1 MPMSPVELT
10 QKSRRA
16 LPLLMLSMALALLVA
31 CSDKTK
37 DTEPAV
43 AVQIVQVEKTTLQQK
58 VSAEAVLFPIAQSAI
73 VPKISAPVQKFLVN
87 RGSHVHKG
95 ELLAVLENRDLAAAA
110 QENKGAYT
118 QAEATYAITTAADL
132 PQQMQKAELDTQA
145 AKQALDAQQKVF
157 DSRQQ
162 LFREGALPR
171 KELDQ
176 SSVDLT
182 NARNQYE
189 MAQRHLDSLK
199 GMGEEQ
205 LSKSAKGQLES
216 AQGKFQGAEAQLQ
229 YSEIRSP
236 ISGVITDRPLY
247 PGEMAAA
254 GTPLLTIMDISQV
267 VARAHIPQTEAVLL
281 KRGDNATLSAPG
293 LDQPIP
299 GKLVLVSP
307 ALDPSSTTVEIWVQC
322 KNPKELLR
330 PGTSAQIT
338 MVARTVPDTLSIPAA
353 SLLTAQDG
361 TTSVMVAGND
371 GKAHQQ
377 NVKAGLHDGDKVQ
390 ILEGLQAGQKIVG
403 TGAYGL
409 PDNSK
414 ITAAETNKPETDG
427 KKE

>member
-1 MPMSPVELT
+1 MPMSQVELT
-10 QKSRRA
+10 QQSGRA
-16 LPLLMLSMALALLVA
+16 VRLLALSLALALLAA
-31 CSDKTK
+31 CSDKSK

-43 AVQIVQVEKTTLQQK
+43 PVQIVQVEKTTLQQK
-58 VSAEAVLFPIAQSAI
+58 VSAEAVLFPVAQSSI

-95 ELLAVLENRDLAAAA
+95 QLLAVLENRDLAAAA
-110 QENKGAYT
+110 QENQGAYT

-145 AKQALDAQQKVF
+145 AKQALEAQQKIL

-189 MAQRHLDSLK
+189 IAQRHLDSLK
-199 GMGEEQ
+199 GMGEAQ

-281 KRGDNATLSAPG
+281 KRGDTATLSAPG
-293 LDQPIP
+293 LDAPIP
-299 GKLVLVSP
+299 GKVVLVSP
-307 ALDPSSTTVEIWVQC
+307 ALDPNSTTVEIWVQC
-322 KNPKELLR
+322 KNPQEVLR
-330 PGTSAQIT
+330 PGTSGEIS
-338 MVARTVPDTLSIPAA
+338 MIARTVPDALAIP
-353 SLLTAQDG
+353 SVSVLTAQDG
-361 TTSVMVAGND
+361 TTSVMVVGND

-377 NVKAGLHDGDKVQ
+377 TLKVGFRDGDRVQ
-390 ILEGLQAGQKIVG
+390 ILEGLQASQKIVG
-403 TGAYGL
+403 SGAYGL

-414 ITAAETNKPETDG
+414 ITAAEANKPEANDQ
-427 KKE
+427 KE

>member
-1 MPMSPVELT
+1 MSRVELT
-10 QKSRRA
+10 QKSGRA
-16 LPLLMLSMALALLVA
+16 VRLLALSLVLALLTA
-31 CSDKTK
+31 CSDKSK
-37 DTEPAV
+37 ETEPAV
-43 AVQIVQVEKTTLQQK
+43 PVQIVQVEKTTLQQK
-58 VSAEAVLFPIAQSAI
+58 VSAESVLFPIAQSAI

-87 RGSHVHKG
+87 RGSHVRKG

-145 AKQALDAQQKVF
+145 AKQTLDAQQKIY

-189 MAQRHLDSLK
+189 IAQKHLDSLK
-199 GMGEEQ
+199 GMGEAQ

-299 GKLVLVSP
+299 GKVVLVSP
-307 ALDPSSTTVEIWVQC
+307 ALDPNSTTVEIWVQC

-338 MVARTVPDTLSIPAA
+338 MVARTVPDALAIPAA
-353 SLLTAQDG
+353 ALLTAQDG
-361 TTSVMVAGND
+361 TTSVMMAGND

-377 NVKAGLHDGDKVQ
+377 IIRTGFHDGDKVQ

-403 TGAYGL
+403 NGAYGL

-414 ITAAETNKPETDG
+414 ITAAEANKPEADD